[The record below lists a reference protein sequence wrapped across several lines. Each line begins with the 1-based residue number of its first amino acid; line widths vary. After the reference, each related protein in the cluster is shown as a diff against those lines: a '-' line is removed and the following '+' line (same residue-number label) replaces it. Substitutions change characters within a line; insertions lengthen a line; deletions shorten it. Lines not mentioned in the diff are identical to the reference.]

1 MDGKSRGTGPT
12 RNVDLGT
19 TRHRRVFLI
28 LLDGIRSGRYAPGD
42 ALPTEAA
49 LSEMFGVSRI
59 TVRRALHD
67 LAAENLVESRKG
79 LGSFVTAAPPPSPRW
94 APIGTLRGEIVRA
107 GELPV
112 KVLEFDRVAAPALVA
127 DALKIAEGAD
137 VLRVVRVRFSEG
149 APLTH
154 FVAWVPNDIAGGFTR
169 RDFETRPL
177 HALLTETG
185 NRYDRV
191 TQAIGACLADPA
203 TAEAL
208 DVDVGSALTFIR
220 RLLSTPE
227 RPVEYLELRTCPLRY
242 EIAMSWSID
251 DEHGTMKS
259 GSVAYSTRI

>member
-1 MDGKSRGTGPT
+1 MVGQRTKKDAT
-12 RNVDLGT
+12 RSVDLGT
-19 TRHRRVFLI
+19 TLHRRVFLI

-59 TVRRALHD
+59 TVRRALAD

-79 LGSFVTAAPPPSPRW
+79 LGSFVTAAPPPTPKW

-112 KVLEFDRVAAPALVA
+112 EVLEFDRVAAPAVVA
-127 DALKIAEGAD
+127 TALKIPEGATA
-137 VLRVVRVRFSEG
+137 LRVVRVRFSQG
-149 APLTH
+149 MPLTH
-154 FVAWVPNDIAGGFTR
+154 FVAWVPNDIARDFTR
-169 RDFETRPL
+169 HDLETRPL
-177 HALLTETG
+177 YEMLIETG

-203 TAEAL
+203 TASAL
-208 DVDVGSALTFIR
+208 KVDVGSALTFIR
-220 RLLSTPE
+220 RLLSSPE
-227 RPVEYLELRTCPLRY
+227 RPVEYLELRASPARY
-242 EIAMSWSID
+242 EIAMSWNID
-251 DEHGTMKS
+251 DEHGTVKS